1 MDKNMSAA
9 ITGVIGLLSIAVGF
23 FILLSP
29 ADDNP
34 KSKKNESFVDVTNG
48 IVDSMMESGRESS
61 RTSEKQVTVP
71 SNVIWYDTR
80 IDVPAG
86 THYYIRSG
94 GGVWAER
101 PGAARTQAL
110 GKTGGNRSVLLVP
123 GAYYCQLVGKVG
135 DDIVVPGEK
144 FMGTSKSGGRL
155 YLSMNDDV
163 NGYEDNEGDLKV
175 LVRVE

>member
-1 MDKNMSAA
+1 MDKSMSAA
-9 ITGVIGLLSIAVGF
+9 ILAAVGLLSIGVGI
-23 FILLSP
+23 FILIMPDSHG
-29 ADDNP
+29 
-34 KSKKNESFVDVTNG
+34 SKKDESYIDWLLKIN
-48 IVDSMMESGRESS
+48 DSIERSGTEDS

-86 THYYIRSG
+86 THYYIRQG

-110 GKTGGNRSVLLVP
+110 GKNGGNRSVLLVP